1 MQLLSTKT
9 QIPAVRPT
17 LIVRHDLL
25 QQLDGALAAGAGIFL
40 VSAPAGYGKTTLLAH
55 WFTHLRSGQAATAGM
70 DRGIHCG
77 WFALDGGDNDPA
89 RFLGY
94 LGAALQQADAGIP
107 LDGQQ
112 SWGATLPLLINAVAT
127 LADPLFL
134 VLDDYHHISA
144 QSIHDL
150 VAALL
155 EHRPANF
162 HLAIATRTDPPLPL
176 ARLRGCGQIAE
187 LRQNDLRFSAVE
199 AAQFLDQALEQP
211 LTREHVATLTSR
223 TEGWIAGLQMAALS
237 LQGRP
242 DVAEFIHAFAGS
254 HRHILDYLSEEVYR
268 SQPQEIRR
276 FLVRTSVLERFDA
289 HLCAAVLAPET
300 PDPAAID
307 AQAAQQILEYL
318 EHANL
323 FVAPLDDN
331 RRWYRYH
338 QLFADLLRLR
348 LTQEQPEVARLLHQR
363 ASEWFE
369 QQQYMREAI
378 CHALAAQQ
386 YDRAAYLMEQAAE
399 ASMLRSEVTSLRTW
413 LEALPPATLHDHPLL
428 CVYEAGAMLLA
439 GEAPELVEPML
450 RDALLREHD
459 AIGGPVAV
467 YLALLATH
475 QGHDVAG
482 QRLAQ
487 RALALLPEHS
497 RYFRSFATLLLALNN
512 LNGDDDEA
520 AAAQLREALAIGDH
534 VGNIMNSVLARCH
547 LGGLALLHN
556 HPDEAQRLYT
566 EALALADELIHPEA
580 VRSFPLIGLGI
591 LHYERNEL
599 VHAQRCLEQ
608 GLELNLGW
616 GQIGG
621 LLGRVVLAKVRRAL
635 GCPAST
641 EAIAQMIDAI
651 TAHGNAPLDVM
662 GRPALLTLA
671 QAALQADDVET
682 ADRCARAAGVDPE
695 DLRDALPA
703 PASIMQCQA
712 ALLQAQLLAAHG
724 HQRAAL
730 RKLAAI
736 QQSAARQGRDLLV
749 LQSLVGQ
756 ALLHHRSGHEAP
768 AADALAQALGLAAH
782 SGLVRVFVDGG
793 APMADLLRLA
803 LRRNCHVAFVTHLL
817 AAFEPSPAAEG
828 DARSPQRFHPASIA
842 AADPLSGAALSVLS
856 QRELAV
862 LDLVAQG
869 MTNQEIA
876 VRLTVALCTVKTHLN
891 NICRKLDAPNRTA
904 AVTVARHFHLLAT
917 P

>member
-25 QQLDGALAAGAGIFL
+25 QQLDGALASGAGLFL

-55 WFTHLRSGQAATAGM
+55 WFSHLRDGQAAPAG
-70 DRGIHCG
+70 RGIRCG
-77 WFALDGGDNDPA
+77 WLALDGGDNDPA

-94 LGAALQQADAGIP
+94 LGAALQQADAGIA

-112 SWGATLPLLINAVAT
+112 TWGATLPLLINAIAT
-127 LADPLFL
+127 LAAPVFL
-134 VLDDYHHISA
+134 VLDDYHHIAA

-155 EHRPANF
+155 EHMPANF

-187 LRQNDLRFSAVE
+187 LRQNDLRFSALE
-199 AAQFLDQALEQP
+199 AAQFLDQALETP
-211 LTREHVATLTSR
+211 LEREHVATLTSR

-289 HLCAAVLAPET
+289 QLCAAVLAPET
-300 PDPAAID
+300 PGLTAID
-307 AQAAQQILEYL
+307 AQEAQQILEYL

-323 FVAPLDDN
+323 FVTPLDDN

-378 CHALAAQQ
+378 CHALAAHQ
-386 YDRAAYLMEQAAE
+386 YDRAAQLMEQAAE

-439 GEAPELVEPML
+439 GATPEQVEPLL

-487 RALALLPEHS
+487 YALELLPEHS
-497 RYFRSFATLLLALNN
+497 RYFRSFATLLLALNH
-512 LNGDDDEA
+512 LNGDDDAVA
-520 AAAQLREALAIGDH
+520 AAHLRAALAIGDH

-556 HPDEAQRLYT
+556 HPDEAQRCYT

-580 VRSFPLIGLGI
+580 VRSFTLIGLGI

-599 VHAQRCLEQ
+599 VQAQRCLEQ
-608 GLELNLGW
+608 GVELQLER
-616 GQIGG
+616 GQVDG
-621 LLGRVVLAKVRRAL
+621 LLGRAVLAKVRHAL
-635 GCPAST
+635 GDPAGAA
-641 EAIAQMIDAI
+641 AILQTIDASM
-651 TAHGNAPLDVM
+651 AHGYAPLDLM
-662 GRPALLTLA
+662 GHPALLTCA
-671 QAALQADDVET
+671 QAALLADDLET

-695 DLRDALPA
+695 DLRDAQPA
-703 PASIMQCQA
+703 PTSIMQCQT
-712 ALLQAQLLAAHG
+712 ALLQAQLLGAHG
-724 HQRAAL
+724 HHRAAL
-730 RKLAAI
+730 RKLAAL
-736 QQSAARQGRDLLV
+736 QQRAAQQGRDLLV
-749 LQSLVGQ
+749 LQSLVEQ
-756 ALLHHRSGHEAP
+756 ALLHHRTGHEAP
-768 AADALAQALGLAAH
+768 AVDALAQALGLAAP
-782 SGLVRVFVDGG
+782 SGLVRMFVDGG

-803 LRRNCHVAFVTHLL
+803 LRRNCQVEFVTQLL
-817 AAFEPSPAAEG
+817 AAFAASAAPEG
-828 DARSPQRFHPASIA
+828 AARSPQRSHTAPVAP
-842 AADPLSGAALSVLS
+842 ADPLSGAALPVLS

-904 AVTVARHFHLLAT
+904 AVTVARHFHLLAA